1 MSVKHFRVV
10 LATRLLLLA
19 LIPLAA
25 CNNNKQPEKPSI
37 KTFASPDDAGNM
49 AIAAAKSGDLRPRF

>member
-37 KTFASPDDAGNM
+37 
-49 AIAAAKSGDLRPRF
+49 